1 MGLSWRDAAA
11 TLFVIAAAAVT
22 LSVVNGWDWPLISD
36 ARAGAIGVL
45 VLGFAASVT
54 GGGPQWFIAA
64 LRREVSTQGMWL
76 SIFASVMGLLTFALL
91 VVDLFANSTALL
103 VWATVALVAI
113 WIVATIHHAVEARPH
128 ISLMGPQKAA

>member
-11 TLFVIAAAAVT
+11 TILVGAAVAVT
-22 LSVVNGWDWPLISD
+22 LAVVNAWGWPLVAD
-36 ARAGAIGVL
+36 ARAGAIAVL

-76 SIFASVMGLLTFALL
+76 SIFASAMGLLSFVLL
-91 VVDLFANSTALL
+91 AVNLFANSVTLLAWTTVALL
-103 VWATVALVAI
+103 VLWV
-113 WIVATIHHAVEARPH
+113 VATIHHAVEARPH
-128 ISLMGPQKAA
+128 VSLLAN